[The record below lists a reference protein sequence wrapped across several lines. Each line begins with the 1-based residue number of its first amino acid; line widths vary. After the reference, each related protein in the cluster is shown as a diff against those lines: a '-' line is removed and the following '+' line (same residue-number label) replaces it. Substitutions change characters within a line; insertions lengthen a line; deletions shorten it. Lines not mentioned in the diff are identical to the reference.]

1 MLRYAALLLLFA
13 LTSTPGTLLW
23 EARPG
28 GRDFGGFSESAGVL
42 VVGNITSQGGIFAF
56 NTDTG

>member
-1 MLRYAALLLLFA
+1 MFRYAALLLLFA

-28 GRDFGGFSESAGVL
+28 GHDFGGLSESAGVL
-42 VVGNITSQGGIFAF
+42 IVGNITS
-56 NTDTG
+56 